1 MAIVFDTYA
10 WIEYF
15 NATKKGIIVKKYL
28 EEEDVI
34 TPSIVL
40 LELSYKSEKENWDF
54 SKYLSFI
61 KSNSKIIGVNEK
73 FILTFGKAYNNM
85 KKQVKNIGITDII
98 VIHAAE
104 MNDAQILT
112 GDEHFEKIDRSIIL
126 K

>member
-15 NATKKGIIVKKYL
+15 NATKKGIVVKNYL
-28 EEEDVI
+28 EQEEVI

-40 LELSYKSEKENWDF
+40 LELNYKSEKEGWDF
-54 SKYLSFI
+54 SKYLNFI
-61 KSNSKIIGVNEK
+61 KASSKIIGINEK
-73 FILTFGKAYNNM
+73 FVLVFGKAYNNA

-112 GDEHFEKIDRSIIL
+112 GDEHFEKIDRTIML
-126 K
+126 G